1 MQSDCAAIRCTRAFQ
16 SRQQTSRLEIELEN
30 RTKKFDDNFD
40 TISCLRSAARRIE
53 STAPLLLVVTSR
65 SARKVLKILKLRA
78 QSEIAES
85 VAPNDER

>member
-1 MQSDCAAIRCTRAFQ
+1 MDAIGLCSDSLYTRVPVSATDVTF
-16 SRQQTSRLEIELEN
+16 RNRAR

-40 TISCLRSAARRIE
+40 TISCLRCAARRIE
-53 STAPLLLVVTSR
+53 STALLLVVTSR
-65 SARKVLKILKLRA
+65 SARKVLKILKSRA